1 MYYSIEDLKK
11 HLIFQEVNLKNLK
24 HELELRILANLPH
37 ERLDYENKKEQEWY
51 DQLDSMFQKRLQ
63 GV

>member
-11 HLIFQEVNLKNLK
+11 HLIFEEVNLTNMK
-24 HELELRILANLPH
+24 HELELRKLANLPH
-37 ERLDYENKKEQEWY
+37 ERLEYEISKAQEWY